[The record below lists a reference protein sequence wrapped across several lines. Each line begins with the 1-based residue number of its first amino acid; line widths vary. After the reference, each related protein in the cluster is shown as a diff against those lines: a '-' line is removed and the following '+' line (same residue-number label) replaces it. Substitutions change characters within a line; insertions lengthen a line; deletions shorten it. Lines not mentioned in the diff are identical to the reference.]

1 MSQQPTITI
10 ISGPQGCG
18 KTRCLD
24 VLREMYPCD
33 GVLDS
38 WDGSILH
45 LMQATSFAARSHR
58 HGPATPTSLSGY
70 RLLVLTH
77 LPIQSIMSRKLM
89 SRIAGEGFVTTIV
102 DFVKIQ
108 DEVFRHLNAIGE
120 EPPRHKKTHVKMAHR
135 EHQPS
140 FVKLGDHARGT
151 TLIMQQQLLTHI
163 ETTVDR
169 RDAISLVQALCQHFN
184 LSVRDIH
191 AQ

>member
-1 MSQQPTITI
+1 MSQQPSITI

-18 KTRCLD
+18 KTRCLE

-38 WDGSILH
+38 WDGSINH
-45 LMQATSFAARSHR
+45 LMQATSFAARSTR

-77 LPIQSIMSRKLM
+77 LPVQSILSRKLM
-89 SRIAGEGFVTTIV
+89 SRIAAEGFITTVV

-108 DEVFRHLNAIGE
+108 DEVFRRFNATSD
-120 EPPRHKKTHVKMAHR
+120 EPVPCKETIVKMAHR
-135 EHQPS
+135 QHQPA
-140 FVKLGDHARGT
+140 FVKLGDHANGT

-163 ETTVDR
+163 ETSVDR

-184 LSVRDIH
+184 LSVLDIH
-191 AQ
+191 NQ

>member
-33 GVLDS
+33 DVFDN
-38 WDGSILH
+38 WDGNFRH
-45 LMQATSFAARSHR
+45 LMDATSYAARSNR
-58 HGPATPTSLSGY
+58 VGTKAPMSLVGY
-70 RLLVLTH
+70 RLLVLTNVRFEV
-77 LPIQSIMSRKLM
+77 IMASKMLGL
-89 SRIAGEGFVTTIV
+89 IAGEGFITTVV

-108 DEVFRHLNAIGE
+108 DEVFRRFNAIGE
-120 EPPRHKKTHVKMAHR
+120 EPRGYRETHVKMDHR
-135 EHQPS
+135 QHQPS
-140 FVKLGDHARGT
+140 FVKLGDHEGGT

-163 ETTVDR
+163 ETSVDR

-184 LSVRDIH
+184 ISVQDIH